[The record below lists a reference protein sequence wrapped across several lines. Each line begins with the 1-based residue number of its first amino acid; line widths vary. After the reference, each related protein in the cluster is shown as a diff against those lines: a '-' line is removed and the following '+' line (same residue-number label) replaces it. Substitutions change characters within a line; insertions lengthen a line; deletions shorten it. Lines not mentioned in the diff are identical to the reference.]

1 MWAGLGLRPRGWIG
15 VIGVD
20 GASAV
25 CAVSIKI
32 NPACC
37 NVSEK
42 FFGGVGISAA
52 GATEGATAGGAE
64 CMASGNVKGSSADA
78 ALAAGTEA
86 AIGAGIEAAGISIT
100 GATDAGVAGIG
111 AAAAS

>member
-1 MWAGLGLRPRGWIG
+1 
-15 VIGVD
+15 
-20 GASAV
+20 
-25 CAVSIKI
+25 
-32 NPACC
+32 
-37 NVSEK
+37 
-42 FFGGVGISAA
+42 
-52 GATEGATAGGAE
+52 
-64 CMASGNVKGSSADA
+64 MASGNVKGSSADA